1 MQFWL
6 PVLRSKHSE
15 FVDEGVR
22 SSSGDIL
29 IKQLLGDLVII
40 AEDGREGSEEDT
52 NLEFWKWLISFR
64 HNYSLPASRTSWRTT
79 RSWLPGPR
87 FSAAWR
93 AWSQLL
99 GVSRVPGESLD
110 MVFVYFL
117 LISEALNWP
126 LGILDDLTNRNKNTQ
141 TRMAVK
147 AGITGSILCL
157 FYFTLSSPQFPEVI

>member
-52 NLEFWKWLISFR
+52 NLEW
-64 HNYSLPASRTSWRTT
+64 
-79 RSWLPGPR
+79 
-87 FSAAWR
+87 
-93 AWSQLL
+93 
-99 GVSRVPGESLD
+99 
-110 MVFVYFL
+110 
-117 LISEALNWP
+117 
-126 LGILDDLTNRNKNTQ
+126 
-141 TRMAVK
+141 
-147 AGITGSILCL
+147 
-157 FYFTLSSPQFPEVI
+157 